1 MDALGKNMRMIAR
14 FRKGDSL
21 KHISHL
27 DVQRTLQRALRR
39 AQIPVA
45 YSNGF
50 NPHILLSFATAL
62 GTGIISEAE
71 WFDVELREEFSTG
84 EFLERMQKVL
94 PYDLMITEAFPAPDG
109 FGTLS
114 KHTVASAYM
123 VEMKLDQDFSEEELQ
138 NSINQLLSKEI
149 FVEKRTKGGIR
160 PVDIRPQ
167 VLSASVVRM
176 EGRDAVLA
184 IVGRLQTDGGLR
196 VEHLLD
202 ALSGFLGCGYHAR
215 IVRTE
220 IFYDGTENLPQ
231 MHEQEVEEV

>member
-1 MDALGKNMRMIAR
+1 MGALGKNMRMIAR

-71 WFDVELREEFSTG
+71 WFDVELREEYSS
-84 EFLERMQKVL
+84 EAFLERMQKVL
-94 PYDLMITEAFPAPDG
+94 PRDLMITDAFPAPDG

-114 KHTVASAYM
+114 SHTVASAYT
-123 VEMKLDQDFSEEELQ
+123 VEMKLDQEFSGQELQ

-184 IVGRLQTDGGLR
+184 IEGRLQTDGGLR

-202 ALSGFLGCGYHAR
+202 ALSCFLGCGYHAR

-220 IFYDGTENLPQ
+220 IFYDGTGNLPQ